1 MKKVLILG
9 GAGFVGS
16 HTADALLEQGH
27 CVTVYDNL
35 SEQVH
40 GGGFPD
46 YLSAE
51 VEFIKGD
58 VRDLESLSSAVQG
71 AEVIYH
77 FAAAVGVGQSMY
89 RVADYTAD
97 NIQGTANLLQAILD
111 TKSTP
116 EKIIV
121 ASSMSVYG
129 EGRYVCENCG
139 NVAPSTR
146 SLQQLKKRHWEV
158 CCPIC
163 DAIASPDPTDEAK

>member
-27 CVTVYDNL
+27 DVTVYDNL

-40 GGGFPD
+40 GGEFPD
-46 YLSAE
+46 YLSPE

-71 AEVIYH
+71 ADVIYN

-89 RVADYTAD
+89 RVADYVAD
-97 NIQGTANLLQAILD
+97 NVQGTANLLQAILD

-116 EKIIV
+116 DKIIV

-129 EGRYVCENCG
+129 EGCYVCENCG

-146 SLQQLKKRHWEV
+146 S
-158 CCPIC
+158 
-163 DAIASPDPTDEAK
+163 